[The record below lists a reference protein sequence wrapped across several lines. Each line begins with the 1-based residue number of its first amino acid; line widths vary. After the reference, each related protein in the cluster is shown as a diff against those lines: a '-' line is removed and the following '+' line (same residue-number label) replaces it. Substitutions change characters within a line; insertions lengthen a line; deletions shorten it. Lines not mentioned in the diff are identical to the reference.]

1 MIPHI
6 NIHFQLETGAVTV
19 DSEFIISPNSNVPS
33 PPDRTVLDG
42 VGIELL
48 SLNWN
53 DETLY
58 LDKDYV
64 VTETSLEIFRSVRDE
79 TKVRISSLIH
89 PDLNTE
95 LMGLY
100 RSSGIYCTQNEPEGF
115 RRILYYLDRPDVL
128 STYRVKITANSKEY
142 PHLLSNGNRIEEG
155 VETDGRHYVIWD
167 DPFPKPTYLFA
178 VVAGN
183 LEVVKDTYQT
193 GSGREISLEIYTNPG
208 NGQFCGFAM
217 DSLKLAM
224 DWDEVTFHREYDL
237 DLYMIVAVDDFNMGA
252 MENKGLNI
260 FNSKLVLASPE
271 TATDSIYEDIL
282 SVIAHEYFHNWTGNR
297 ITLRDWFQL
306 TLKEG
311 LTVFRDQ
318 LFSQD
323 KIGSAVMRIQDVD
336 FLRNYQFPEDSGTL
350 AHPIQPKEYLDI
362 DNFYTR
368 TIYEKG
374 AEIIRMTYTI
384 LGRAKFIEALD
395 LYFERHD
402 GKAITTEDFIKT
414 LEDSSGADLKLF
426 RNWYHRKG
434 TPSIQITEDYDKD
447 SGLYKLYWKDSN
459 LPADNLELVYPVRYC
474 VHHKDNFSESGLTIW
489 SGGSGVLEL
498 PNLQERPIL
507 SLFQEFSAP
516 VQVLWD
522 RPIED
527 LHYLWVHDTDSFIR
541 WDSGSLVKIA
551 EIERIALNLSTSVDP
566 RLLASYTEIL
576 DSVPVEP
583 EDLRFY
589 AYLILLPN
597 LTAVTNLQ
605 DQYRIQ
611 ETHLALRALEDSLSN
626 KFRSQIL
633 EEYNKCRS
641 RLEMDE
647 MSRLEASGIRYFKN
661 ACLNFLRTEEDLLF
675 EQSTQASQLT
685 DEIASLRILSH
696 SDSDISAKAFQ
707 NFCEKWKGNPLV
719 MDHWLSLQ
727 ASSERE
733 DCLEIVKSLKQSKFF
748 DVKNPNRV
756 SSLLGSYARNRLRF
770 HRADGKGYEFL
781 ADSILELDQINT
793 QSAARLAKNFSEI
806 GKLPPEYQTKMRE
819 SADKILSYSKLSNL
833 VYEIINSI

>member
-1 MIPHI
+1 MG
-6 NIHFQLETGAVTV
+6 LGDGVTV
-19 DSEFIISPNSNVPS
+19 DSDFTIFPNSIGS
-33 PPDRTVLDG
+33 PIPDRTVLDG
-42 VGIELL
+42 VGLKLL
-48 SLNWN
+48 SLEWDGNAL
-53 DETLY
+53 TA
-58 LDKDYV
+58 DKDYV
-64 VTETSLEIFRSVRDE
+64 VTDTHLEIFRSVTKE
-79 TKVRISSLIH
+79 TKLRISCLIY
-89 PDLNTE
+89 PDSNTE

-115 RRILYYLDRPDVL
+115 RRILYYLDRPDIL
-128 STYRVKITANSKEY
+128 STYRVKISASSTKY
-142 PHLLSNGNRIEEG
+142 PHLLSNGNRIEAGNEP
-155 VETDGRHYVIWD
+155 DGRHYVIWD

-183 LEVVKDTYQT
+183 LGIVKDSYQT

-208 NGQFCGFAM
+208 KEQFCKFAM
-217 DSLKLAM
+217 ESLKLAM
-224 DWDEVTFHREYDL
+224 EWDEATFHREYDL

-297 ITLRDWFQL
+297 VTLRDWFQL

-323 KIGSAVMRIQDVD
+323 MIGSAVKRIEDVD
-336 FLRNYQFPEDSGTL
+336 FLRNYQFPEDAGTL
-350 AHPIQPKEYLDI
+350 SHPIQPKEYLDI

-368 TIYEKG
+368 TVYEKG

-402 GKAITTEDFIKT
+402 GTAITTEDFMKT

-426 RNWYHRKG
+426 RNWYNRKG
-434 TPSIQITEDYDKD
+434 TPKIQITEKYDE
-447 SGLYKLYWKDSN
+447 SMGLYQLHWKDTNISSN
-459 LPADNLELVYPVRYC
+459 NLELVYPVRYC
-474 VHHKDNFSESGLTIW
+474 VHHKDAFSESGLTIW
-489 SGGSGVLEL
+489 AGESGMMEFR
-498 PNLQERPIL
+498 NLQERPIL

-516 VQVLWD
+516 VQILWE
-522 RPIED
+522 RPVED
-527 LHYLWVHDTDSFIR
+527 LHYLWVHDTDSFTR
-541 WDSGSLVKIA
+541 WDSGSLIKIA
-551 EIERIALNLSTSVDP
+551 EIERIALNPNSSVDP
-566 RLLASYTEIL
+566 KLLVSFTEIL
-576 DSVPVEP
+576 DKIPMEP

-589 AYLILLPN
+589 AYLILLPH
-597 LTAVTNLQ
+597 LTTITNLQ
-605 DQYRIQ
+605 DQYRIP
-611 ETHLALRALEDSLSN
+611 ETHLALRALDSALSTQ
-626 KFRSQIL
+626 FSSQIFD
-633 EEYNKCRS
+633 EYKKCRS

-647 MSRLEASGIRYFKN
+647 MSRLDASGIRYFKN
-661 ACLNFLRTEEDLLF
+661 ACLHFLRADEELLF
-675 EQSTQASQLT
+675 EQLSSASQLT

-696 SDSDISAKAFQ
+696 SHSEISAKAFQ

-770 HRADGKGYEFL
+770 HRPDGKGYEFL

-806 GKLPPEYQTKMRE
+806 GKLPPEYQAKMRE
-819 SADKILSYSKLSNL
+819 SAEKILSYSKLSNL
-833 VYEIINSI
+833 VYEIVDSI